1 MFLVVLCSC
10 FYGSSW
16 ILSSAGFCYPFNKAQ
31 NDRKETKSSHKGT
44 KKTHNDHRETQ
55 TGSKVLII
63 ISVML
68 SDLRYEARIFS
79 SPTGWWCRIGLFGN
93 APLIG
98 QHCMT
103 EETVSCCWCVNSL
116 GKQGRVALITPAV
129 LWVRDDELSLT
140 GSMEVFWCSGVLP
153 QGPDG
158 WLTAP
163 ALFWAHKDHTVHSL
177 VEPLLP

>member
-1 MFLVVLCSC
+1 MVPP
-10 FYGSSW
+10 
-16 ILSSAGFCYPFNKAQ
+16 GFCHLL
-31 NDRKETKSSHKGT
+31 DS
-44 KKTHNDHRETQ
+44 ETQ

-68 SDLRYEARIFS
+68 SDLRYEACIFS

-129 LWVRDDELSLT
+129 L
-140 GSMEVFWCSGVLP
+140 
-153 QGPDG
+153 
-158 WLTAP
+158 
-163 ALFWAHKDHTVHSL
+163 
-177 VEPLLP
+177 

>member
-31 NDRKETKSSHKGT
+31 NDRKETKAVTEKA
-44 KKTHNDHRETQ
+44 HNDHRETQ

-79 SPTGWWCRIGLFGN
+79 SG
-93 APLIG
+93 A
-98 QHCMT
+98 
-103 EETVSCCWCVNSL
+103 E
-116 GKQGRVALITPAV
+116 
-129 LWVRDDELSLT
+129 
-140 GSMEVFWCSGVLP
+140 
-153 QGPDG
+153 
-158 WLTAP
+158 
-163 ALFWAHKDHTVHSL
+163 
-177 VEPLLP
+177 